1 MSEKNLKEPSRHLF
15 AVVAIAMGILL
26 ALSAV
31 PWSTLTGNRVKD
43 FNLFEDIAPSKQTVS
58 VAPAADIDPELEN
71 FLAETEAEAL
81 DELPSEPR
89 LESEETPETPIT
101 FDEPEPA
108 LRDDDGTVLL
118 ECYGS
123 SPLSRFK
130 NALAAGSARVA
141 VLGDSFIEGDI
152 FTQDLRCLLQDSY
165 GGEGVGYVAMH
176 TDFPGFRSS
185 VRQSGSGWKMHDLRT
200 LAARDTIRTISG
212 EYGRAGLAAKATYK
226 SSDKRPHLGSWQR
239 SRFIFIA
246 PDSGTVT
253 LTTDNGPASY
263 PISPSGNVQTLEVA
277 ATTGLFKVETDI
289 EGLIGLGVYL
299 DGSSGVNVDCMSIRG
314 NSGIGHRKMSLPLA
328 MQMREH
334 ADYDL
339 IVLEYGIN
347 ALSAEQTDYTPY
359 GAAMTHTI
367 ERIKACYPNADIIIM
382 GIADRGT
389 KDGST
394 VRSLPTCEAMVHT
407 QRDIARSSACI
418 FWDTRE
424 AMGGD
429 GAVVDWRKRKLMN
442 ADYIHIN
449 HDGGKELAKLFYQ
462 ALSKALN
469 E

>member
-43 FNLFEDIAPSKQTVS
+43 FNLFEDIVPSKPTTPS
-58 VAPAADIDPELEN
+58 APMADIDPELEI
-71 FLAETEAEAL
+71 FLAETEAETL
-81 DELPSEPR
+81 DELPSEQQIEP
-89 LESEETPETPIT
+89 EETLETPIPVN
-101 FDEPEPA
+101 EPEPA
-108 LRDDDGTVLL
+108 PRDEDGHVLL

-123 SPLSRFK
+123 SPLAQFK
-130 NALAAGSARVA
+130 NALAAGAARVA

-152 FTQDLRCLLQDSY
+152 FTQDLRCFLQDTY
-165 GGEGVGYVAMH
+165 GGQGVGYVAMH

-185 VRQSGSGWKMHDLRT
+185 VRQSDSGWKMHDLRT
-200 LAARDTIRTISG
+200 LTDRDTIRTISG
-212 EYGRAGLAAKATYK
+212 EYGRAGIAASATYK
-226 SSDKRPHLGSWQR
+226 SSAKRPHLDSWQR
-239 SRFIFIA
+239 SRFIFMA

-253 LTTDNGPASY
+253 LTTDGGPASY
-263 PISPSGNVQTLEVA
+263 PVSPSGNVQALE
-277 ATTGLFKVETDI
+277 ATGATGSFKVETDI

-299 DGSSGVNVDCMSIRG
+299 DGSTGVQVDCMSIRG

-328 MQMREH
+328 MQMRTH

-359 GAAMTHTI
+359 GAAMIRTI
-367 ERIKACYPNADIIIM
+367 ERIKACYPLADIIIM

-389 KDGST
+389 KDGSE
-394 VRSLPTCEAMVHT
+394 VRSLPTCEAMVRA
-407 QRDIARSSACI
+407 QRDIARSTGCI

-429 GAVVDWRKRKLMN
+429 GAIVDWRKRKLMN

-449 HDGGKELAKLFYQ
+449 HDGGKELARLFHQ
-462 ALSKALN
+462 SLTKALN